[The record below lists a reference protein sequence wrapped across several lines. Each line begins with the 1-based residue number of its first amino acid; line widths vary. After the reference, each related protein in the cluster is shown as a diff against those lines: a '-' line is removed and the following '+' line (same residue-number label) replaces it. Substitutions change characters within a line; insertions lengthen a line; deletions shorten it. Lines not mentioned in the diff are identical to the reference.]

1 MYSHCMDRETE
12 AQKCHVTC
20 IGPRGSVRPVL
31 EQICLALKP
40 TFALLHRAVP
50 SQHVPGSLRGPFS
63 CTINAQETQK
73 TRICLGDRLSQG
85 LCQAAGFKGGT

>member
-63 CTINAQETQK
+63 CAINAQETQK